1 MSDVFTDNKNEAGEL
16 SYTLK
21 ILFGPM
27 YGSDLILP
35 PKTYSIIIGRSQSL
49 MIDAQGDEQGHACQY
64 AHNTLFIPYE
74 ARHINMTL
82 HLPASDETVAKG
94 KDGDEGDYALE
105 INDPEA
111 PQQRWVT
118 HNAVFSDGDIHFA
131 IKRSE
136 EEWHQDISEFKQ
148 PTPNHP
154 PARDTSAAWDT
165 LRKRRVLV
173 ASVLAI
179 FMLLIAAAIGVR
191 YYRTSHQII
200 SLTAALAG
208 SPSPVTLLQG
218 NDGKI
223 YALARQYRDLQW
235 LNAALAKRPNAA
247 EVVPLWLTQV
257 SQDITN
263 TLRLEGVPV
272 LRLDMAHPDSPVL
285 LVLEGMTPAKQSALR
300 KKLLAMLP
308 FAKSL
313 EFRSF
318 SKNFL
323 VQQARQALDRMHI
336 VYRQVA
342 TPFGL
347 SYLIHDQLNDNTMAE
362 LQGFM
367 EAYYSQWGSEFITF
381 SINLDENWLLDKSY
395 LAAPNGYVF
404 VNPHNWY
411 FPSVNATQ

>member
-35 PKTYSIIIGRSQSL
+35 PNTYSIIIGRSQAL
-49 MIDAQGDEQGHACQY
+49 MIDAQGDEQGHACHY
-64 AHNTLFIPYE
+64 AHNTLFIPYD
-74 ARHINMTL
+74 ARHVNMAL
-82 HLPASDETVAKG
+82 HLPAIQETG
-94 KDGDEGDYALE
+94 EEGQDSFTLE
-105 INDPEA
+105 INDPED
-111 PQQRWVT
+111 PQQRRVT

-131 IKRSE
+131 VKRAD
-136 EEWHQDISEFKQ
+136 EEWHQDISDFKQ
-148 PTPNHP
+148 PGAL
-154 PARDTSAAWDT
+154 PAPGGDTDATWDT

-173 ASVLAI
+173 AGVVAVI
-179 FMLLIAAAIGVR
+179 MLLIAAAIGVR

-223 YALARQYRDLQW
+223 YALASHYRDLQW
-235 LNAALAKRPNAA
+235 LKAALAKRPNAA
-247 EVVPLWLTQV
+247 DVVPLWLTQTA
-257 SQDITN
+257 QDITN
-263 TLRLEGVPV
+263 SLRLEGVPV
-272 LRLDMAHPDSPVL
+272 LRLDMAHPATPVL
-285 LVLEGMTPAKQSALR
+285 LVLEDMTQAKQNALR
-300 KKLLAMLP
+300 KKLLPRLP
-308 FAKSL
+308 YAKTL
-313 EFRSF
+313 GFRSF

-323 VQQARQALDRMHI
+323 VQQAKQGLNRMHI

-342 TPFGL
+342 TPFGF
-347 SYLIHDQLNDNTMAE
+347 SFLIHDQLNDNTMAE

-367 EAYYSQWGSEFITF
+367 ETFYSQWGSDFITF
-381 SINLDENWLLDKSY
+381 SINLDENWLRDKSY

-404 VNPHNWY
+404 VNQHNWY